1 MEAKLVNRVATSGI
15 QTINLEQYYPK
26 TDIVEIDL
34 KDFLFQGLI
43 LREKDFRLALKET
56 VWSQYTG
63 KVIACFCSTDAIIP
77 VWAYMLVGS
86 QAHGHAQ
93 EIYTGNKEE
102 FLKQYYHKTISS
114 IDVAQYEDQRIVIKG
129 CSDKPVPP
137 LAYNLLTQRLQGVA
151 KSIMYGE
158 PCSTVPIW
166 KRPRK

>member
-1 MEAKLVNRVATSGI
+1 MEAKLINRVANSGI

-26 TDIVEIDL
+26 SEIVEIDL
-34 KDFLFQGLI
+34 KDFLFKGLI
-43 LREKDFRLALKET
+43 LREKDFRTALKEID
-56 VWSQYTG
+56 WSLYEG
-63 KVIACFCSTDAIIP
+63 KAIACFCSTDAIIP

-86 QAHGHAQ
+86 HAQGHAL
-93 EIYTGNKEE
+93 EVYTGTKEE
-102 FLKQYYHKTISS
+102 YLKQYYHRTISALD
-114 IDVAQYEDQRIVIKG
+114 IDSYEDQRIVIKG

-137 LAYNLLTQRLQGVA
+137 LAYSLLTQRLQRVA